1 MSTKQ
6 VLMIGGDNASIRS
19 ALDMAKDGTRVFLV
33 DVLSRTVG
41 DGFTSA
47 VLSGDKKD
55 FDLSLWEEVKK
66 ENNIEI
72 LSNAAIEDVQKD
84 NGSFKVKIKKT
95 APRVI
100 EEKCNDCKECIKV
113 CPVSLWDDYSDGLSL
128 RTAVDFFNS
137 KTNSYNVVTE
147 RPVCERTCP
156 VGLDIRGYVGLIADG
171 KFKESLA
178 LIREKLAFPAT
189 IGRVCAHPCEEN
201 CNRGKKDEAPRIR
214 DLKRFVADYEI
225 QKKIEQP
232 VPEIEKNGKKVAV
245 IGAGPAGLACAHDLA
260 LSGYDITVFEAL
272 PVSGGMLAVGIPKYR
287 LPRDILNL
295 EIDYVTRL
303 GVEIKTNTRIGTDI
317 SLDDLFTQGYEAVF
331 IGVGCHLG
339 QSARMEDEDTE
350 GVYSGVDYLR
360 ELNLGNE
367 VRVEDRIAIIGGG
380 NVAMDAARSSLRLGA
395 KEVSVLYR
403 RTRVEM
409 PAADEEIEAAIEEGI
424 KFEYLVAPQGVV
436 KKDDKVAGIRCLRM
450 ELGEPDDSGRRR
462 PVPIEGSEFEI
473 ELDMILPAIGQKA
486 DLSFL
491 SDDNGIDQTRWG
503 TIVTDPATGA
513 TSREGVFSGGDC
525 VTGPWIAIG
534 AIADGKRSAVAIDNY
549 LKGK

>member
-1 MSTKQ
+1 
-6 VLMIGGDNASIRS
+6 
-19 ALDMAKDGTRVFLV
+19 
-33 DVLSRTVG
+33 
-41 DGFTSA
+41 
-47 VLSGDKKD
+47 
-55 FDLSLWEEVKK
+55 
-66 ENNIEI
+66 
-72 LSNAAIEDVQKD
+72 
-84 NGSFKVKIKKT
+84 
-95 APRVI
+95 
-100 EEKCNDCKECIKV
+100 
-113 CPVSLWDDYSDGLSL
+113 
-128 RTAVDFFNS
+128 
-137 KTNSYNVVTE
+137 
-147 RPVCERTCP
+147 
-156 VGLDIRGYVGLIADG
+156 
-171 KFKESLA
+171 
-178 LIREKLAFPAT
+178 
-189 IGRVCAHPCEEN
+189 
-201 CNRGKKDEAPRIR
+201 
-214 DLKRFVADYEI
+214 VADYEI

-260 LSGYDITVFEAL
+260 LLGYDITVFEAL

-303 GVEIKTNTRIGTDI
+303 GVEIKNNIRIGTDI

-339 QSARMEDEDTE
+339 QSARMDDEDTE

-403 RTRVEM
+403 RTRAEM

-436 KKDDKVAGIRCLRM
+436 KKDNKVAGIRCLRM